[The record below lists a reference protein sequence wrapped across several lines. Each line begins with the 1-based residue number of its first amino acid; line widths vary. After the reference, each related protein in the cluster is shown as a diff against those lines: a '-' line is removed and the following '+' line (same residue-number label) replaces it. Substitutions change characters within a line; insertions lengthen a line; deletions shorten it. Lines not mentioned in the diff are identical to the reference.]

1 VPIKLIPIDP
11 PEGIERDDPLGLL
24 AAESSEGNELAEAR
38 LVNRAGKALA
48 TIIGSFEWDPRLH
61 PRDRFGRFIET
72 PDAPP
77 RAVTQPTPAPEV
89 AMTPDPEPL
98 EQSIR
103 PPRATSA
110 FEMLT
115 PTAEMEMLTPAGG
128 WTATPIDEHPLYPA
142 NYPDSSRAGKPI
154 RVGELFEMDGR
165 PWEVTHIAVGHL
177 IVDEASAKKSKVET
191 RIIKPSDMPGK
202 GNEIGGITPL
212 KEKKK
217 LIGGKSKSTVRIV
230 DPYVDSDSHDPNLQ
244 LPSNSPLTPEEWQA
258 FGLAEQLHYIDLMT
272 RYGEWKSKAPIKS
285 IWNNV
290 LSEYDAEV
298 VAAVKN
304 AHFKQYSSSSG
315 NSLSLVGYT
324 ESDSEWEIRSRAMEL
339 QGRLRDIIAWDLYN
353 RTRSPDLAVFHG
365 SASGMSWWQKL
376 ISSKGFVFS
385 GMSQSFDIQ
394 PTHNFG
400 YTKLATPMSIRH
412 IVMATTVVN
421 WLGKFASEREIAIVP
436 QFLTDM
442 KRSMLFEWNSLGTMP
457 KKWLENMTTV
467 PRPGNLLKTL
477 RSHFDNGEDLPVTVP
492 PGIQIAKQDL
502 QPPPLDALEI
512 MQEYADELPEILNSP
527 HSPESLSGAIP
538 WSNVDD
544 KGNPIAQIAS
554 DAGVKPGDFMI
565 GLKGTLY
572 WIGPDPNSG
581 FGLRYHKIV
590 TGSDGKLAFNGE
602 SYDFEGGG
610 SKPYFFLKG
619 NVPPIKTDS
628 VTGFDPAAWQQAA
641 EDPTAVKKMAVG
653 EKFKVNGTAY
663 EMKGVHNT
671 EKVLITDLESGLS
684 GTMNGDFKAVRLVQ
698 ADDYVAEGAKLKP
711 AKGMTV
717 TYKGKKAVVTSVKGI
732 GLVSIKPQGEKVVQL
747 EADDPV
753 FDNLFDPSARVIGD
767 KVKSKTLKVGDYFHG
782 GTGVKTIKPY
792 KVELIEGNKIHWLN
806 LDTGEKGTMTG
817 NKAVRKLEPANG
829 PDPSEPP
836 PTPEPTTEPDTET
849 PGLVPPVSPA
859 SFQVNTPKNV
869 TTNQLKPG
877 DKVSVENLE
886 DGQMVEKTISLLG
899 DFNWSGFSNGGKEIT
914 FDDGT
919 SLTADNEAS
928 WEVWASEAPGEEV
941 PAPGSVEDVFGP
953 NPTQQQPAVEIPAAD
968 IDALPEVQGFDP
980 YSSPYGSGAK
990 YKHDRIAEMPAGTVF
1005 KDKSGKLFKVQVSGA
1020 KPVITD
1026 GQTNMTIDG
1035 KLRGRALP
1043 GSSLDGP
1050 PPPVTDNPYPSDVD
1064 PLPDVGADAS
1074 YTENTG
1080 GLKLSDLKVGTA
1092 SIVEIGEGV
1101 GQVAVVVNSEMK
1113 LGGLTVKSIETG
1125 EQWALS
1131 GNKVPVYVS
1140 TNTEAPAAATT
1151 GKVLTGNLIDSMM
1164 GSVPSQDVLS
1174 KDSVDIGQLILMGK
1188 DATSGDGVYAK
1199 VTGLQKSLLG
1209 VDHLFFNNEGAW
1221 KVDPEGNTT
1230 PLDLKDNMENWVP
1243 EKASG
1248 AFGQVAPPA
1257 QPDPDPPA
1265 PSELYAQ
1272 PGIVGN
1278 LEAGDQF
1285 VGGDGKTYEVIA
1297 PGANS
1302 VWVKDAL
1309 TMEDVLP
1316 LQVDPETS
1324 TAGFIPPV
1332 PAPDP
1337 EPVDTVGVVL
1347 PSNITIDDLNNA
1359 GPIQVNF
1366 YKSAYGTGAK
1376 YKHDRLEELQPGD
1389 SFTTSGSKIGWKL
1402 VKLENGGT
1410 ALIYSPETGEIG
1422 RVDAKGRVRKV

>member
-753 FDNLFDPSARVIGD
+753 FDNLFDPSAHVIGD

-817 NKAVRKLEPANG
+817 NKAVRKLDPAGG
-829 PDPSEPP
+829 PDPSEPVA
-836 PTPEPTTEPDTET
+836 TPDTPSLTGQNSALMDQVSQPPIPDAPTLTANTSGKSLGELAT
-849 PGLVPPVSPA
+849 QAGDQGVALWWKFEDAVSIWTNAPGEDGEPAVTVYNPDGSVKSVLKGEASDILSTGTQALVPPVFGIA
-859 SFQVNTPKNV
+859 
-869 TTNQLKPG
+869 
-877 DKVSVENLE
+877 
-886 DGQMVEKTISLLG
+886 
-899 DFNWSGFSNGGKEIT
+899 
-914 FDDGT
+914 
-919 SLTADNEAS
+919 
-928 WEVWASEAPGEEV
+928 EV
-941 PAPGSVEDVFGP
+941 PES
-953 NPTQQQPAVEIPAAD
+953 TQPQTPEVQIPAAD
-968 IDALPEVQGFDP
+968 IDGLPEVQGFDP
-980 YSSPYGSGAK
+980 YKSAYGTGAK
-990 YKHDRIAEMPAGTVF
+990 YKHDFIADMPAGTVF
-1005 KDKSGKLFKVQVSGA
+1005 KDKGGKLFKVQVSGA

-1125 EQWALS
+1125 EQWALP

-1309 TMEDVLP
+1309 TMEGVLP